1 MVISNLQPEAMDPM
15 DRLVARGVPVRAL
28 VALELGGVEWLA
40 LHQDERFRVCYY
52 DESGAVTTQD
62 VDAVGLVLRAEELG
76 WTALRDLQ
84 PGATPWIFDQASYHT
99 RRGVHW
105 YASAFDGTD
114 EMLPLGFPE
123 RELKRA
129 AREQERQIAADLK
142 AMEAKAKAAARE
154 AKAAARAR
162 KREDKGARA
171 WLIEYSAQCQLDS
184 AKSTGKQLT
193 LAQARKT
200 ARGLVDAVA
209 ARAQERHQAKRDA
222 LAANNPPIAME
233 AKNEE

>member
-1 MVISNLQPEAMDPM
+1 MAISDLQPDALDPM

-76 WTALRDLQ
+76 WTAMRDLQ

-114 EMLPLGFPE
+114 EMLPLGFPA

-142 AMEAKAKAAARE
+142 AMEAKAKAAARA

-162 KREDKGARA
+162 RREDKGARA
-171 WLIEYSAQCQLDS
+171 WLIEYSAQCHIE
-184 AKSTGKQLT
+184 K
-193 LAQARKT
+193 AQSNGSHLSLSSARKI
-200 ARGLVDAVA
+200 ARGLVDGVA
-209 ARAQERHQAKRDA
+209 SRMTRVDVDQGAG
-222 LAANNPPIAME
+222 
-233 AKNEE
+233 

>member
-1 MVISNLQPEAMDPM
+1 MRISDLSASTDPI
-15 DRLVARGVPVRAL
+15 DRLVAMGVPVRAL

-40 LHQDERFRVCYY
+40 LHRDERFRLCYY
-52 DESGAVTTQD
+52 DESGAVATQD
-62 VDAVGLVLRAEELG
+62 VDAVGLVLRAQELG
-76 WTALRDLQ
+76 WTAMRDLE
-84 PGATPWIFDQASYHT
+84 PSSSPWLFDQASYHL
-99 RRGVHW
+99 RHGVHW

-142 AMEAKAKAAARE
+142 AMEAKAKAAARA

-171 WLIEYSAQCQLDS
+171 WLIEYSAQCQLDK
-184 AKSTGKQLT
+184 AKSNGTPLSR
-193 LAQARKT
+193 AQALRVARK
-200 ARGLVDAVA
+200 LVDGIAD
-209 ARAQERHQAKRDA
+209 RAGRLERKVIGA
-222 LAANNPPIAME
+222 
-233 AKNEE
+233 